1 MHSVNHME
9 KCLRT
14 VSIEKFLRMLP
25 EAALRERKE
34 RKKKNIGVMPSKWS
48 TCRSGY
54 YLKVQEQENKQALKS
69 HQICEE
75 DTNGRDK

>member
-1 MHSVNHME
+1 ME

-34 RKKKNIGVMPSKWS
+34 RKEKKILGWCLPSGLPVEVDTIWK
-48 TCRSGY
+48 CRNRKISKH
-54 YLKVQEQENKQALKS
+54 LKVTKYVKRTQMGG
-69 HQICEE
+69 
-75 DTNGRDK
+75 TNNEIKK

>member
-1 MHSVNHME
+1 
-9 KCLRT
+9 
-14 VSIEKFLRMLP
+14 
-25 EAALRERKE
+25 
-34 RKKKNIGVMPSKWS
+34 MPSKWS